1 MPIKNRSLASQ
12 LIFFILTSVAV
23 IFLTASIY
31 SYYASEEGIVRR
43 ASENARHLSH
53 ETVFR
58 IEVILRGVEKISS
71 NLAATL
77 EHLPWQE
84 QNLVPL
90 LRTAVSNN
98 KELYGLGIGFEP
110 YGHTPKSLYFLP
122 YVFRNGDQL
131 RVKMLG
137 GESYRYFYLDWYQ
150 IPRELGRPLWSEPY
164 FGEGGGTIE
173 STYSVPFYRDRAGRR
188 EIAGVVAADISLMWL
203 KDIVSAVK
211 IYQTGYAFLISQ
223 NGMFVTHP
231 TQRLIMRDSIFGLAE
246 ARNDPEMREV
256 GRDMIRGGEG
266 CVPITGSITGE
277 RSWLYYAPVPDTGW
291 SLGVVFPEAELFA
304 DAHRLLRRSA
314 VVGVLGLGIL
324 AAVIIIISR
333 MITRPLRLLAR
344 KTADIAHGDFTA
356 TVPETGARE
365 IAHLA
370 GSFNRMGRELIDY
383 MEKRDFIRDT
393 FGRYLTQEVV
403 KRLLESKEALEMGG
417 ETREVSLLISDL
429 RGFTNLTADME
440 PQEVITFLNRY
451 LGKMIEILLDYRAV
465 IDEILGDGILAF
477 FGAPEPLPDH
487 PVRAVACAMAMQA
500 AMDEV
505 NLLNEAD
512 SLPILSMGVA
522 VNTGAVVVGNI
533 GSERRTKYS
542 VVGAHVNFASRI
554 ESFALGGQVLISA
567 ATYERVKDLVQIGDV
582 LEAEM
587 KGIPGKCTLY
597 EVRAIGGPYNIQLK
611 TRPHTLVKLPE
622 PVQIHLYRM
631 QEKVVV
637 SSNEEVWVTHLGET
651 AVRVT
656 FEGDLVQWEDVRLQM
671 LNRKGAPVPGKA
683 YGKVTQLQPREAGGL
698 EATIQFTSV
707 APEVYRIIRRAL
719 NAAVPPE
726 GRQG

>member
-98 KELYGLGIGFEP
+98 KELFGLGIGFEP
-110 YGHTPKSLYFLP
+110 YGHNPKSLYFLP
-122 YVFRNGDQL
+122 YVFRSGDQL
-131 RVKMLG
+131 RMKMLG

-164 FGEGGGTIE
+164 FGAGNVIE
-173 STYSVPFYRDRAGRR
+173 ATYSVPFYREKDGRR
-188 EIAGVVAADISLMWL
+188 EMAGVVSADISLMWL
-203 KDIVSAVK
+203 KNIVSAVK
-211 IYQTGYAFLISQ
+211 IYKTGYAFLLSQ

-231 TQRLIMRDSIFGLAE
+231 EQRLIMRESIFSLAE
-246 ARNDPEMREV
+246 ARNDPRIREV

-266 CVPITGSITGE
+266 FVPIPRSLIGK

-291 SLGVVFPEAELFA
+291 SLGVIFPEAELFA

-314 VVGVLGLGIL
+314 AVAVLGLGIL
-324 AAVIIIISR
+324 AAVIIVISR
-333 MITRPLRLLAR
+333 RITRPLRLLAR

-356 TVPETGARE
+356 TVPETGTRE

-370 GSFNRMGRELIDY
+370 GSFNRMGRELTDY

-393 FGRYLTQEVV
+393 FGRYVTPEVV

-429 RGFTNLTADME
+429 RGFTALTADME
-440 PQEVITFLNRY
+440 PEEIIAFLNRY

-477 FGAPEPLPDH
+477 FGAPEPLKDH

-500 AMDEV
+500 AMDGV
-505 NLLNEAD
+505 NSLNEAD
-512 SLPILSMGVA
+512 GMPILEMGIA
-522 VNTGAVVVGNI
+522 VNTGTVVVGNI
-533 GSERRTKYS
+533 GSERRSKYS

-582 LEAEM
+582 LQAEM
-587 KGIPGKCTLY
+587 KGIPGKSTLY
-597 EVRAIGGPYNIQLK
+597 EVRAIGSPHNIQLK
-611 TRPHTLVKLPE
+611 TRRQTLVTLPE
-622 PVQIHLYRM
+622 PVRIHLLRM
-631 QEKVVV
+631 REKVVV

-651 AVRVT
+651 AVRVA
-656 FEGDLVQWEDVRLQM
+656 FEGDLVEWEDVRLQM
-671 LNRKGAPVPGKA
+671 LNRKGAPVPGKV
-683 YGKVTQLQPREAGGL
+683 YGKVTQVQPRAAGGL
-698 EATIQFTSV
+698 EATIRFTSV
-707 APEVYRIIRRAL
+707 APEAYQIIRRTL
-719 NAAVPPE
+719 DAAAPPE
-726 GRQG
+726 AR

>member
-31 SYYASEEGIVRR
+31 SYHASEEGIVRR

-58 IEVILRGVEKISS
+58 IEAILRGVEKISS

-90 LRTAVSNN
+90 LQTAVSNN
-98 KELYGLGIGFEP
+98 KELFGLGIGFEP
-110 YGHTPKSLYFLP
+110 YGHNPKSLYFLP
-122 YVFRNGDQL
+122 YVFRSGDQL
-131 RVKMLG
+131 RMKMLG

-164 FGEGGGTIE
+164 FGAGNVIE
-173 STYSVPFYRDRAGRR
+173 ATYSVPFYREKDGRR
-188 EIAGVVAADISLMWL
+188 EMAGVVSADISLMWL
-203 KDIVSAVK
+203 KNIVSAVK
-211 IYQTGYAFLISQ
+211 IYKTGYAFLLSQ

-231 TQRLIMRDSIFGLAE
+231 EQRLIMRESIFGLAE
-246 ARNDPEMREV
+246 ARNDPRMREV

-266 CVPITGSITGE
+266 FMPIPESLTGK
-277 RSWLYYAPVPDTGW
+277 RSWLYYARVPDTGW
-291 SLGVVFPEAELFA
+291 SLGVIFPEAELFA

-314 VVGVLGLGIL
+314 AVAVLGLGIL
-324 AAVIIIISR
+324 AAVIIVISR
-333 MITRPLRLLAR
+333 RITRPLRLLAR

-356 TVPETGARE
+356 TVPETGTRE

-370 GSFNRMGRELIDY
+370 GSFNRMGRELTDY

-393 FGRYLTQEVV
+393 FGRYVTPEVV

-429 RGFTNLTADME
+429 RGFTALTADME
-440 PQEVITFLNRY
+440 PEEIIAFLNRY

-477 FGAPEPLPDH
+477 FGAPEPLKDH

-500 AMDEV
+500 AMDGV
-505 NLLNEAD
+505 NSLNEAD
-512 SLPILSMGVA
+512 GLPILEMGIA
-522 VNTGAVVVGNI
+522 VNTGTVVVGNI
-533 GSERRTKYS
+533 GSERRSKYS

-582 LEAEM
+582 LQAEM
-587 KGIPGKCTLY
+587 KGIPGKSTLY
-597 EVRAIGGPYNIQLK
+597 EVRAIGGPHNIQLK
-611 TRPHTLVKLPE
+611 TRRQTLVTLPE
-622 PVQIHLYRM
+622 PVRIHLLRM
-631 QEKVVV
+631 REKVVV

-651 AVRVT
+651 AVRVA
-656 FEGDLVQWEDVRLQM
+656 FEGDLVEWEDVRLQM
-671 LNRKGAPVPGKA
+671 LNRKGAPVPGKV
-683 YGKVTQLQPREAGGL
+683 YGKVTQVQPRAAGGL
-698 EATIQFTSV
+698 EATIRFTSV
-707 APEVYRIIRRAL
+707 APEVYQIIRRTL
-719 NAAVPPE
+719 DAAAPPE
-726 GRQG
+726 AR